1 MEINKEIY
9 EILKE
14 FKIDRDAGVL
24 VLLGIYYK
32 LDIDTVCPEEVVKA
46 INTTKIVEKDYRAS
60 GTIIKWNIPLFY
72 EQQTEW
78 GWVNEWNNGFAK
90 INPERK
96 DNLTDVT
103 KRMQDFFS
111 KNPKYRL
118 ETVIRARNAYFKTIE
133 DPKYLKSSAKFIYE
147 GIGASKISALLKWCE
162 IVEKGKGGEDK
173 SQMAG
178 RVIS

>member
-14 FKIDRDAGVL
+14 FKIDKDAGVL
-24 VLLGIYYK
+24 VLLGVYYK
-32 LDIDTVCPEEVVKA
+32 LDVDTVCPEETIKA
-46 INTTKIVEKDYRAS
+46 INATKIVEKEYS
-60 GTIIKWNIPLFY
+60 TGGSIIKWNIPLFR

-78 GWVNEWNNGFAK
+78 GWVKEWNDGFGK
-90 INPERK
+90 INPTRK
-96 DNLTDVT
+96 DNLVDVT
-103 KRMQDFFS
+103 KRMQEFFS

-118 ETVIRARNAYFKTIE
+118 EVIIRARNAYFKNVE
-133 DPKYLKSSAKFIYE
+133 DPQFLKSSAKFIYE
-147 GIGASKISALLKWCE
+147 GIGASKTSMLLTWCE
-162 IVEKGKGGEDK
+162 RVDTNKGGEDK